1 MEIKNNT
8 RLYGML
14 GFAMRAGRV
23 IIGTEIVCSSMSR
36 RGKDAPKLVLVSF
49 TASAGTKKKV
59 LTKSEFYHIDCIVI
73 DIDSGELGRLLGKTY
88 APTVIA
94 ITDER
99 FADEIKRA
107 IGSDNQGGDQ

>member
-1 MEIKNNT
+1 
-8 RLYGML
+8 ML

-23 IIGTEIVCSSMSR
+23 IIGTEMVCSSMSR
-36 RGKDAPKLVLVSF
+36 RGKDSPKLVLISS
-49 TASAGTKKKV
+49 TASPATKKKL
-59 LTKSEFYHIDCIVI
+59 LTKSEFYNIPSIVI

-88 APTVIA
+88 APCAVC

-107 IGSDNQGGDQ
+107 VEASEPKGEQ